1 MSWVSDMDTPQFE
14 PREKIKGEP
23 VTFLMHMPD
32 MGDIY
37 FAPRERFEA
46 VYYIVYGNYDRDFVW
61 GQMGLLKRSDFSR
74 GTIMSRL
81 IVYHHIKEK
90 IGA

>member
-1 MSWVSDMDTPQFE
+1 MRWGSDMDTPQFE
-14 PREKIKGEP
+14 PRETIRDET

-37 FAPRERFEA
+37 FAPREHGDA
-46 VYYIVYGNYDRDFVW
+46 DYYIVYGNGERDRAW
-61 GQMGLLKRSDFSR
+61 GGMELLKSSDFRR
-74 GTIMSRL
+74 GSSMSRL

>member
-1 MSWVSDMDTPQFE
+1 MSETPQFE
-14 PREKIKGEP
+14 PRETIRGDP

-37 FAPRERFEA
+37 FATRECDEA
-46 VYYIVYGNYDRDFVW
+46 VYHIVYGNGERDKAW
-61 GQMGLLKRSDFSR
+61 GEMELLKSSDFKR
-74 GTIMSRL
+74 GSSMSRL

>member
-1 MSWVSDMDTPQFE
+1 MRWGSDMDTPQFE
-14 PREKIKGEP
+14 PRETIRDET

-37 FAPRERFEA
+37 YAPCEGWVAIYF
-46 VYYIVYGNYDRDFVW
+46 IVFGDNVRDTAW
-61 GQMGLLKRSDFSR
+61 GQMDLLKRSDFKR
-74 GTIMSRL
+74 GSSMSRL

>member
-1 MSWVSDMDTPQFE
+1 MRWGSDMDTPQFE
-14 PREKIKGEP
+14 PREKIGGDP
-23 VTFLMHMPD
+23 VTFLMHMAD

-37 FAPRERFEA
+37 FAPREHGDA
-46 VYYIVYGNYDRDFVW
+46 DYYIVYGNGERDRAW
-61 GQMGLLKRSDFSR
+61 GGMELLKSSDFRR
-74 GTIMSRL
+74 GSSMSRL